1 MGIHHFYHQPPFN
14 RLFLVGPFPLVWEF
28 PIWEKHNLFA
38 NSSQWDPFCRVF
50 MVPTCPRGGSMLNL
64 LVMILLVT
72 LAFDTENMGAIPK
85 IGDSKTICFPMKNMT
100 LF

>member
-1 MGIHHFYHQPPFN
+1 
-14 RLFLVGPFPLVWEF
+14 
-28 PIWEKHNLFA
+28 
-38 NSSQWDPFCRVF
+38 
-50 MVPTCPRGGSMLNL
+50 MLNL

-85 IGDSKTICFPMKNMT
+85 IGDSKTIWFPMKNMT